1 MHVMPAK
8 GLQHEKCGDIRPFF
22 YVLMDILS
30 RISSV
35 RDVSWVCYAYMWFY
49 DLRKVEHWIA
59 LCSLVQRPNRDQG
72 VNHPEPRQM
81 TLLMRWVWIY
91 LCFEI
96 DQWLEVLWC
105 SMEHNFQCCLAATV
119 EMSSI
124 QYGWS
129 FLIIV
134 SPQHCFSE
142 CAIHWEFNDGSLRVW
157 ERMSFKVQRTVS
169 LHTLSLSVLQTRA
182 HIFPGVFQLVQG

>member
-1 MHVMPAK
+1 MAMHVMPAK

-72 VNHPEPRQM
+72 VNHPEPRQV
-81 TLLMRWVWIY
+81 TLLVRWVWIY

-96 DQWLEVLWC
+96 DQWLEYYDVPWNTMFSVLVNILQLQC
-105 SMEHNFQCCLAATV
+105 KCPLFSMDSFTNHGVLATQFFFWV
-119 EMSSI
+119 
-124 QYGWS
+124 
-129 FLIIV
+129 
-134 SPQHCFSE
+134 C
-142 CAIHWEFNDGSLRVW
+142 
-157 ERMSFKVQRTVS
+157 
-169 LHTLSLSVLQTRA
+169 HTL
-182 HIFPGVFQLVQG
+182 GVQ

>member
-49 DLRKVEHWIA
+49 DLRKVEHWIS
-59 LCSLVQRPNRDQG
+59 LCSLVQRPIQDQG
-72 VNHPEPRQM
+72 VNHPELRQM
-81 TLLMRWVWIY
+81 TLLVRWVWIY

-96 DQWLEVLWC
+96 DQWLEALWC
-105 SMEHNFQCCLAATV
+105 YMEHNFQQFSKHLAATV

-124 QYGWS
+124 QYGW
-129 FLIIV
+129 FYL
-134 SPQHCFSE
+134 PWCPP
-142 CAIHWEFNDGSLRVW
+142 N
-157 ERMSFKVQRTVS
+157 TVFF
-169 LHTLSLSVLQTRA
+169 LSVPYTGSSIMQDLE
-182 HIFPGVFQLVQG
+182 FDQGCP

>member
-1 MHVMPAK
+1 MHCVRDQSGTSAKEGIGEVGAQHLAVFSADLASGQLQFWVNVVNFWQCMSAK
-8 GLQHEKCGDIRPFF
+8 GLQHEKCGNIRPFF

-49 DLRKVEHWIA
+49 DLRKVEHWIF
-59 LCSLVQRPNRDQG
+59 LCSLVQRPNQDQG
-72 VNHPEPRQM
+72 VNHPELRQM
-81 TLLMRWVWIY
+81 TLLVRWVWIY

-105 SMEHNFQCCLAATV
+105 SMEHHFQCFSKHLAATV

-124 QYGWS
+124 QYGW
-129 FLIIV
+129 FY
-134 SPQHCFSE
+134 
-142 CAIHWEFNDGSLRVW
+142 
-157 ERMSFKVQRTVS
+157 
-169 LHTLSLSVLQTRA
+169 
-182 HIFPGVFQLVQG
+182 